1 MTIHRTS
8 NYLRVEGCVLGLDIG
23 EDFELFKIDPNH
35 WVCHIGAYS
44 DRNGYHEAKTYR
56 ILYGILRAIAE
67 NSDLVEQRT
76 LPSETIEEYKQV
88 IYRRATK

>member
-8 NYLRVEGCVLGLDIG
+8 NYIRVEDCVLGLSIG
-23 EDFELFKIDPNH
+23 ESFEIFKVDPNH

-56 ILYGILRAIAE
+56 ILYGVLRAIVE
-67 NSDLVEQRT
+67 NSGLVEQRT
-76 LPSETIEEYKQV
+76 LPNEVIEEFRRV
-88 IYRRATK
+88 IYKGV